1 MKTGAIFYV
10 TGDHRLKE
18 GVEAMEIARKL
29 GIHADRAALVSNTE
43 GYEDIIDAWWA
54 LLTKGMKLVVCYIV
68 STMDGKGFNLNS
80 QPLRLCG

>member
-10 TGDHRLKE
+10 TGERPLRE

-29 GIHADRAALVSNTE
+29 GIQADKATLVSTTE
-43 GYEDIIDAWWA
+43 GYEDIVDAWWM
-54 LLTKGMKLVVCYIV
+54 LLTKGMSHVVCYVV
-68 STMDGKGFNLNS
+68 STMDGRNFKLYR

>member
-10 TGDHRLKE
+10 TGDRPLKE
-18 GVEAMEIARKL
+18 GLEAMEIAQKL
-29 GIHADRAALVSNTE
+29 GIHADRAALVSTTE

-54 LLTKGMKLVVCYIV
+54 LLTKGMKLVVCCIV
-68 STMDGKGFNLNS
+68 STVDGKSFSLNS